1 MIQPSVITD
10 GSVNT
15 ESGSMKKIFNT
26 TVLGMFA
33 AAIFIVLITYV
44 PQVLV
49 LIGFLFLSYMFG
61 YAIIEIYKIWKKK

>member
-1 MIQPSVITD
+1 
-10 GSVNT
+10 
-15 ESGSMKKIFNT
+15 MKKIFNT

>member
-1 MIQPSVITD
+1 MMRPLVIIY
-10 GSVNT
+10 GSVST

-33 AAIFIVLITYV
+33 AAILIVLIAYV
-44 PQVLV
+44 PEVFV